1 MEAEAFAGEGASEE
15 AEDSAEAVSVV
26 DSGAFEAGSGGSEDS
41 EEALALA
48 GSVVPSSDADSDV
61 GLDSALGSALVI
73 RGPIT
78 LILPTPTTHT
88 TDAILT
94 IPIAHIGVT
103 QHRMVHT

>member
-1 MEAEAFAGEGASEE
+1 MEVEAFAGEGASEE
-15 AEDSAEAVSVV
+15 AEDSAEVSVV

>member
-1 MEAEAFAGEGASEE
+1 MEAEAFAGEGASGE
-15 AEDSAEAVSVV
+15 AEDSAEVSVV
-26 DSGAFEAGSGGSEDS
+26 DSGAFEAGSEDS

-48 GSVVPSSDADSDV
+48 GSVVPFSDADSDV